1 MVPLAIPLALIHEYE
16 PTQAQGITKLNNH
29 NLCVEDDIVD
39 VVEDDRTN
47 IIVPKANKTTRSDE
61 TLTDIEVLET
71 SPDDSDNN
79 LSPKF
84 RAFASL
90 DTTIIPKNIRE
101 ATKSPEWKMVVMEEM
116 GAFEK
121 NKT

>member
-1 MVPLAIPLALIHEYE
+1 M
-16 PTQAQGITKLNNH
+16 TQTSQRAMISLDMPITLRK
-29 NLCVEDDIVD
+29 CA
-39 VVEDDRTN
+39 RTCTKHSMCN
-47 IIVPKANKTTRSDE
+47 YMSY
-61 TLTDIEVLET
+61 
-71 SPDDSDNN
+71 SN